1 MTRHHLS
8 LWLLLAAAFAC
19 FAALSAGDMPTV
31 CGHTLKSSDIVP
43 TLFSARST
51 DNAISTG
58 GPTACPAADSTIEEV
73 QFPVPVDTAAQTIL
87 FIGDSMLE
95 GLGPRLAAYASHNG
109 HTLYNVVWYSS
120 TSEVWGRSDKLQSYI
135 RRLHPTYV
143 IVCLGANEL
152 FVPRIAERRRE
163 YVEKIIADIDTLPY
177 LCLLRRGRFV
187 FPQRRHA
194 VPAQQRRRPPDA
206 LVGCTMDGQRNPLDA
221 RAQQPPHTHGNARR
235 DFGEA
240 GAGVRAPAR
249 RTIAWL
255 H

>member
-95 GLGPRLAAYASHNG
+95 GLGP
-109 HTLYNVVWYSS
+109 VWQLTQATTAILCT
-120 TSEVWGRSDKLQSYI
+120 TSYGTAPLPKCGDAPTNCRVTSDVCTP
-135 RRLHPTYV
+135 PT
-143 IVCLGANEL
+143 
-152 FVPRIAERRRE
+152 
-163 YVEKIIADIDTLPY
+163 
-177 LCLLRRGRFV
+177 
-187 FPQRRHA
+187 
-194 VPAQQRRRPPDA
+194 
-206 LVGCTMDGQRNPLDA
+206 
-221 RAQQPPHTHGNARR
+221 
-235 DFGEA
+235 
-240 GAGVRAPAR
+240 
-249 RTIAWL
+249 
-255 H
+255 

>member
-1 MTRHHLS
+1 M
-8 LWLLLAAAFAC
+8 AAAGSRVRLLRRTFRRRHANC
-19 FAALSAGDMPTV
+19 VRSHAEIVGYSADAFLRTK
-31 CGHTLKSSDIVP
+31 H
-43 TLFSARST
+43 RQR
-51 DNAISTG
+51 ISTG

-163 YVEKIIADIDTLPY
+163 YVEKSSPI
-177 LCLLRRGRFV
+177 
-187 FPQRRHA
+187 
-194 VPAQQRRRPPDA
+194 
-206 LVGCTMDGQRNPLDA
+206 
-221 RAQQPPHTHGNARR
+221 
-235 DFGEA
+235 
-240 GAGVRAPAR
+240 
-249 RTIAWL
+249 
-255 H
+255 

>member
-73 QFPVPVDTAAQTIL
+73 QFPVPDRHRQTQTIL

-163 YVEKIIADIDTLPY
+163 YVEKSSPISIPSPTYGSAPRTGNPTPASTDWWPPAPRKVRFSSATACSSSAAATAPT
-177 LCLLRRGRFV
+177 RR
-187 FPQRRHA
+187 
-194 VPAQQRRRPPDA
+194 
-206 LVGCTMDGQRNPLDA
+206 
-221 RAQQPPHTHGNARR
+221 ARR
-235 DFGEA
+235 
-240 GAGVRAPAR
+240 
-249 RTIAWL
+249 L
-255 H
+255 HNGWTA